1 MFLKAEAFSP
11 IDLAA
16 YMHLRTFLADDKPA
30 MVSEHVRKASQNRFY
45 PSAPNNNDFSMDMDS
60 Y

>member
-1 MFLKAEAFSP
+1 MFLKAEAFSL

-30 MVSEHVRKASQNRFY
+30 MVSEHVRKASQNRFH
-45 PSAPNNNDFSMDMDS
+45 PQGGTGN
-60 Y
+60 